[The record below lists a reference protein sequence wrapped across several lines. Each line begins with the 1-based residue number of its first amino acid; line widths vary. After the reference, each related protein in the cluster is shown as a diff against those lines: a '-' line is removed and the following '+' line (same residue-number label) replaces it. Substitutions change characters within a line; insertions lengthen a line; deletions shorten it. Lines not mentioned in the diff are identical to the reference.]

1 METFLTFSITSF
13 NNTGINLRFINS
25 YKHLT
30 SSLHG
35 LVNRLLNKNSNIE
48 SIKAKFSSLFQYF
61 EDDAIKLLR
70 KGVFRYDYMDK
81 DRENKLKEKQL
92 PNIKYFHSCLNN
104 TKCSVDDHN
113 YVTEIYNYFDFK
125 EIEVYNDLYVK
136 IDVLLLA
143 EVYASY
149 RKKSYTSFGLDPLYS
164 VSASGFSN
172 SAMLKM
178 TGIEIKLITDSNM
191 HLMIEK
197 GIRGG

>member
-1 METFLTFSITSF
+1 METFLTFSITNF

-48 SIKAKFSSLFQYF
+48 SIKTKFSSLFQYF
-61 EDDAIKLLR
+61 KVDAIKLLR
-70 KGVFRYDYMDK
+70 KGVFLYDYIHK
-81 DRENKLKEKQL
+81 DRENKLEEKEL

-104 TKCSVDDHN
+104 TKCSVDDYN
-113 YVTEIYNYFDFK
+113 YAKGIYNYFDCK
-125 EIEVYNDLYVK
+125 EIKVCHDLYVK
-136 IDVLLLA
+136 TDVLLLA

-149 RKKSYTSFGLDPLYS
+149 RKNSYTSFGLDPLYS
-164 VSASGFSN
+164 VSASGVSN